1 MSAVAGFL
9 ILLGVAALFGIA
21 VWLGLRWYRK
31 KKQLRAVEGA
41 ARQQPWSWEQMP
53 PGVQMPLRAQMQ
65 PGAQIPPQIQ
75 PREQVNISFV
85 QGNKCGLL
93 STVSDGR
100 F

>member
-9 ILLGVAALFGIA
+9 ILLEVAALFGIA

-41 ARQQPWSWEQMP
+41 ARQQLWSWEQMP

-65 PGAQIPPQIQ
+65 PGAQILPQMQ
-75 PREQVNISFV
+75 PREQVQYQFCSREQV
-85 QGNKCGLL
+85 RTPQYCQ
-93 STVSDGR
+93 
-100 F
+100 